1 MKTKNQTEHSLLE
14 LAVNKAANDDGISP
28 AGSREAVPAERVQ
41 GWSPLEVWR
50 TRVKHTPASAP
61 APASN

>member
-14 LAVNKAANDDGISP
+14 LAIKKAANDDGISP
-28 AGSREAVPAERVQ
+28 AGSREAVSAERVQ

-50 TRVKHTPASAP
+50 TRVKHAPVSAP
-61 APASN
+61 VPASN